1 MSGLLSSF
9 LKSFLFISSCFI
21 YILEYL
27 SSSAQMARLTSLL
40 FLAALALTGTTAKP
54 CVKTDTRFVGQKA
67 TLVQAAQAIP
77 NITQPLQ
84 VSGTAEI
91 LDGCTFVIRN
101 FVYEPYTDGT
111 VWYGRRGTDGATG
124 VLAARGVNNA
134 STGIDSAPFTF
145 VDTVGAAYSWDDFD
159 TLVLFN
165 PTINFEMGSASFTAL
180 RLNATTT
187 TTTAVATS
195 TSLVP
200 SSTTSTTTRS
210 TTTAPATK
218 TSTADSQKSSGSA
231 VGAGGLAAAG
241 LAAAAAV
248 AMGI

>member
-1 MSGLLSSF
+1 
-9 LKSFLFISSCFI
+9 
-21 YILEYL
+21 
-27 SSSAQMARLTSLL
+27 MARLTSFL

-91 LDGCTFVIRN
+91 LDGCTFIIRN
-101 FVYEPYTDGT
+101 FVYAPYTDGT
-111 VWYGRRGTDGATG
+111 VWYGRRGADGATG

-134 STGIDSAPFTF
+134 STGVDSAPFTL
-145 VDTVGAAYSWDDFD
+145 VDTVGAAYSFDDFD

-165 PTINFEMGSASFTAL
+165 PVINFEMGSAPFSAL

-187 TTTAVATS
+187 TTVAATS
-195 TSLVP
+195 TAVSSSLVP
-200 SSTTSTTTRS
+200 SSTKSSTTSS

-218 TSTADSQKSSGSA
+218 TSAADTQKSSGSA